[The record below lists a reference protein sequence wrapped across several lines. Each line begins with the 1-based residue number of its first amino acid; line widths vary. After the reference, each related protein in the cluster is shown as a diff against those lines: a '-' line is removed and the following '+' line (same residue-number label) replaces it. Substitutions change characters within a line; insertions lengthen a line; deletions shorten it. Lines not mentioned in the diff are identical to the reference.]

1 MLYNKTTGSKVLIT
15 EFNAGVCTLNSEIQV
30 SQNDEIYI
38 IPNANEIEIEIINL
52 QDSFNVPT
60 HYIKNVE
67 DCKAFLQLNFAQYS
81 QNQNGS
87 QQQDERNISVIN
99 PQVIIKYRLIT
110 EDGVSLYGDIE
121 PCIYRDMIDYSEKIY
136 TKEGIKIEVSALKI

>member
-15 EFNAGVCTLNSEIQV
+15 EFSAGVCTLNSEIQV

-67 DCKAFLQLNFAQYS
+67 DCKAFLQLNFAQHS
-81 QNQNGS
+81 QNQKGS
-87 QQQDERNISVIN
+87 QQQDERGISVIN

-136 TKEGIKIEVSALKI
+136 TKEGIEIEVSALKI